1 MLTRSGRE
9 FVPPV
14 DEPPEKRKN
23 PSSSAASASGS
34 SRPVT
39 RKTTEF
45 WLIGQPSPSITG
57 SKLPNCRQTIKYFL
71 FLRHDPENIKNRVS
85 NDEIAYAVADA
96 VIIFWNMARI
106 KTKYRQ
112 NCMLDVMNLWQEW
125 DKIAKNK
132 ARPTDPGAKRLNFTT
147 KLDTLFD
154 IGAPDA
160 IDDIMKNRLLST
172 EKKNDDV
179 QFYLDQ
185 RGARKATMNGNDKV
199 FETIAKA
206 KFWVKIT
213 LWIIIICIIR

>member
-1 MLTRSGRE
+1 
-9 FVPPV
+9 
-14 DEPPEKRKN
+14 
-23 PSSSAASASGS
+23 
-34 SRPVT
+34 
-39 RKTTEF
+39 
-45 WLIGQPSPSITG
+45 
-57 SKLPNCRQTIKYFL
+57 L

-125 DKIAKNK
+125 DKLAKNK

-147 KLDTLFD
+147 KLDTLFI

-185 RGARKATMNGNDKV
+185 RGERKATMNGNDKV
-199 FETIAKA
+199 FETKAKA

-213 LWIIIICIIR
+213 LWTIIICIIR